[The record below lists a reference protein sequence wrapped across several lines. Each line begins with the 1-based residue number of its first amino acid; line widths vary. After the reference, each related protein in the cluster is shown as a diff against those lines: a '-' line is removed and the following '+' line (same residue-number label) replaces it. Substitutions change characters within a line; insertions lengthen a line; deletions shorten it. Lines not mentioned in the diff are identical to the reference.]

1 MERKQIGNII
11 LEKRL
16 AHGAFGEVYLSTI
29 IGQKGYF
36 ATKRIDRLTI
46 DQPNTSKY
54 FQTEL
59 SLLKTLNH
67 PNIVKFVDFK
77 ATKDNYYIV
86 MEYINGKDLRNVLK
100 AYMKKYGKPF
110 SEEIVQFLMKQIIE
124 ALKYLHG
131 LHIMHR
137 DLKLDNILVNFKNEN
152 DKVIL
157 NMYGAEVKIIDAIRY
172 IHNLNIIHRD
182 IKSENIMI
190 NFDNEFDKNNLN
202 LMRAKV
208 KLIDFGIACY
218 KKKGLAYTVLGN
230 PNGMSPTILNAYHNN
245 KHYTQGYNEKAD
257 IWGLGSLCYELLLG
271 HTAFNTESFDEL
283 VKKVENGTY
292 NIPTNLSM
300 EVVSFLNGMLQYDPE
315 KRYSANQ
322 LANHPFLTKRVQY
335 FHRMDLRKVSKNV
348 VNGNLKINV
357 KKNQTI
363 WAIFNKEDEQKL
375 ISIGDLNNNLNRTN
389 TSLMPINE
397 SMALQNSNLQNYIPP
412 GGKNLYGIS
421 MFPEN
426 NSNNQISMSAKA
438 NDYSNK
444 MNNQPAIN
452 YPTFSLPT
460 IDMNNYQVLN
470 KSNTIPPPNNNP
482 DNNQLFQDINNSDY
496 IPANNKIIEENE
508 KDSGCN
514 IY

>member
-1 MERKQIGNII
+1 MQKKQIDNVI

-16 AHGAFGEVYLSTI
+16 GGGSFGEVYLSTI
-29 IGQKGYF
+29 IGKKGYF
-36 ATKRIDRLTI
+36 ATKQIDRLTI
-46 DQPNTSKY
+46 DQPSTKKY

-59 SLLKTLNH
+59 SLLQRLNH

-86 MEYINGKDLRNVLK
+86 MEYINGKDLSKYLK
-100 AYMKKYGKPF
+100 EYMKKYGKPF
-110 SEEIVQFLMKQIIE
+110 SEEIVQYLMRQ
-124 ALKYLHG
+124 
-131 LHIMHR
+131 
-137 DLKLDNILVNFKNEN
+137 
-152 DKVIL
+152 
-157 NMYGAEVKIIDAIRY
+157 IIDAIRY
-172 IHNLNIIHRD
+172 IHNQNIIHRD

-190 NFDNEFDKNNLN
+190 NFENEVDKKNLN
-202 LMRAKV
+202 MMKAKV
-208 KLIDFGIACY
+208 KLIDFGISCY

-230 PNGMSPTILNAYHNN
+230 PMGMTPTILNAYHNG
-245 KHYTQGYNEKAD
+245 KQYTQGYDEKAD
-257 IWGLGSLCYELLLG
+257 IWSLGSLCYKLLLG

-292 NIPTNLSM
+292 NIPTNLSK
-300 EVVSFLNGMLQYDPE
+300 EVVSFLNGMLQYDPK

-322 LANHPFLTKRVQY
+322 LANHPFLIKRVQD

-348 VNGNLKINV
+348 VNGKLKINV

-375 ISIGDLNNNLNRTN
+375 LSIGDLNNNLNPTN
-389 TSLMPINE
+389 TSLKPINE
-397 SMALQNSNLQNYIPP
+397 SMALGNSNFKNYIPP

-421 MFPEN
+421 MYPKD
-426 NSNNQISMSAKA
+426 NSSQQISMSAKVS
-438 NDYSNK
+438 DFSNK

-460 IDMNNYQVLN
+460 IDMSKYLNIN
-470 KSNTIPPPNNNP
+470 KSNTIPPPNDSRYNS
-482 DNNQLFQDINNSDY
+482 QLSQDINHSNY
-496 IPANNKIIEENE
+496 IPANNLIVDENE
-508 KDSGCN
+508 KGSGCY